1 MLECF
6 YFRLKLKIP
15 LKNIVPDNPYLK
27 LILFENNTAM
37 KVCYPTD
44 QDKLTIEF
52 WALDDLKFQTL

>member
-1 MLECF
+1 MFLF
-6 YFRLKLKIP
+6 QIKAQ
-15 LKNIVPDNPYLK
+15 NIFKEHCTRQPYLK

-52 WALDDLKFQTL
+52 WALDDLKFRTL